1 MTEVL
6 SGNTVSIP
14 ISIDEAAGSNITVN
28 YETAT
33 GSGDGAATADSD
45 FEATTT
51 GTTTIVAG
59 QTTGAINIPILDD
72 FLDEPDES
80 FTVTITG
87 ADHAELSTTAADL
100 TNTVT
105 ITDNDVPE
113 LSISASGHAE
123 EGGNA
128 ELHHHL
134 RYHTTS
140 SANDQLYTQK
150 FWFSAFQYFRGIT
163 NDATTIGI

>member
-1 MTEVL
+1 MRQVPVTETL

-28 YETAT
+28 YETST
-33 GSGDGAATADSD
+33 GTGNGAATADSD

-51 GTTTIVAG
+51 GTFATIVAG

-100 TNTVT
+100 INTIT

-113 LSISASGHAE
+113 LSIAASGHC
-123 EGGNA
+123 
-128 ELHHHL
+128 
-134 RYHTTS
+134 
-140 SANDQLYTQK
+140 
-150 FWFSAFQYFRGIT
+150 RGRR
-163 NDATTIGI
+163 